1 MRPVGTLLDALAALA
16 ASALLLGCMQTPPPL
31 PTELAQAQQ
40 HEGTPAVAVQEYG
53 ELYQRCQRGTATGLV
68 QRKDDCGT
76 VAFRFAQSL
85 ERAERYAEAA
95 AVFGALPALS
105 RDRVKIARA
114 QVRAAE
120 LQADH
125 LGDREQALKTCRQVI
140 AEVPAEVPA
149 EDALRLLVRLQTED
163 APREPSLDPAGAP
176 REPSLDREAA
186 LRAEL
191 DRLAA
196 ELRPY
201 ETIASFALLYG
212 GQAAERRGR
221 PDEALARYDEIW
233 KRYPRGPLFD
243 DALFTAAQ
251 LLRKLGR
258 SGEAAERLARLAQAY
273 TSAVLVG
280 HYHQE
285 RLIESM
291 FLLGQVY
298 LRELNRPDQAITTLQ
313 QLLVRQPSSRLADD
327 ALLLMAEAALR
338 LQPAARPRACGYL
351 ARLFRDYPDSNHQ
364 RAAQAL
370 QRDQQC
376 PSDRPLEGPA
386 GRPLGRPLSR

>member
-1 MRPVGTLLDALAALA
+1 MRSVGALLNVLGTLA
-16 ASALLLGCMQTPPPL
+16 ASAVWLGCMQTPPPL

-40 HEGTPAVAVQEYG
+40 HEGAPAVAVKEYG
-53 ELYQRCQRGTATGLV
+53 ELYERCQSGTATGLV
-68 QRKDDCGT
+68 QQKDDCGT
-76 VAFRFAQSL
+76 IAFRFAQSL
-85 ERAERYAEAA
+85 EGAERYAEAA
-95 AVFGALPALS
+95 AVFVALPTLS
-105 RDRVKIARA
+105 RERVRIARA

-125 LGDREQALKTCRQVI
+125 LGGREQALTLCRQVI

-149 EDALRLLVRLQTED
+149 EDALRLLVRLQTAD
-163 APREPSLDPAGAP
+163 APREPPLRPQGGLRAELDAESG
-176 REPSLDREAA
+176 

-196 ELRPY
+196 ELRPH

-221 PDEALARYDEIW
+221 PTEALARYDEIW

-258 SGEAAERLARLAQAY
+258 SSEAAERLARLTQAY
-273 TSAVLVG
+273 TSTVFIG
-280 HYHQE
+280 HYHKE
-285 RLIESM
+285 RLIEGM
-291 FLLGQVY
+291 LLLGQVY
-298 LRELNRPDQAITTLQ
+298 LRELNRPAEAITTLQ
-313 QLLVRQPSSRLADD
+313 LLLGRQPSSRLADD

-338 LQPAARPRACGYL
+338 RQPAARTQACGYL

-376 PSDRPLEGPA
+376 PP
-386 GRPLGRPLSR
+386 GRP